1 MLCNSPCELDRP
13 VNIFH
18 LGWGRRVLGSPTIFL
33 VNRGKISRLW
43 HSVKQI
49 LRKWT
54 VTLGRSLEYYKA
66 SCRDQVNL
74 LRHNQNSPNPFPPD
88 DKKINGSTRLRWSE
102 KSILWKKK
110 NDNNNEQ
117 LWNVFLQKLT
127 NLKKKWQNVVITGI
141 ISAEETCQH
150 CLIPFQIANRITM
163 ISAFFVQF
171 NLIPSAANL
180 EGYYAYE

>member
-33 VNRGKISRLW
+33 MNRGKISRLW
-43 HSVKQI
+43 HSVKRI

-88 DKKINGSTRLRWSE
+88 DKKINGRLRGFASL
-102 KSILWKKK
+102 KNQYYGKKR
-110 NDNNNEQ
+110 Q
-117 LWNVFLQKLT
+117 QQRT
-127 NLKKKWQNVVITGI
+127 TLK
-141 ISAEETCQH
+141 
-150 CLIPFQIANRITM
+150 CLIIKTNKLEKDMTKSCNHRDYFRGGNV
-163 ISAFFVQF
+163 SALPHTV
-171 NLIPSAANL
+171 SDR
-180 EGYYAYE
+180 

>member
-43 HSVKQI
+43 HSVKRI

-88 DKKINGSTRLRWSE
+88 DKKINGRVTRLRWSE

-110 NDNNNEQ
+110 KRQ
-117 LWNVFLQKLT
+117 QQRT
-127 NLKKKWQNVVITGI
+127 TLK
-141 ISAEETCQH
+141 
-150 CLIPFQIANRITM
+150 CLIIKTNKLEKDMTKSCNHRDYFRGGNV
-163 ISAFFVQF
+163 SALPHTV
-171 NLIPSAANL
+171 SDR
-180 EGYYAYE
+180 